1 MNSDEIL
8 STSMKH
14 NLWTWTAQ
22 RKAEV
27 LPVERAEGVYFWDTN
42 GKRYLDFNSTVM
54 CVNIGHGNAHVQ
66 EAMIRQI
73 RELTFAGPHMA
84 TKPRALLG
92 EKLASITPPGLTR
105 FLYTLGGSDANEN
118 AVKIARD
125 YTGKFKILTR
135 YRSYHGA
142 TMGAMDLTGD
152 YRRLH
157 WEPETM
163 PGVVHFLDPYPY
175 RSPFFPDGSSIDLAV
190 FAQAYLD
197 HLEEIIRFEGPET
210 IAAVLIE
217 TVTGTNGILIP
228 PEGYLQGVRALCDK
242 YRILLITDEVMCGF
256 GRTGKWFASEHW
268 NVIPDII
275 TMAKGLTSGYAP
287 LGAVAMKEEIAAIY
301 DERQFVGGMTYNGHP
316 VSLAAAL
323 ANIEVIEEDGL
334 LLNAAQRGETLK
346 ELLADLKEKH
356 PCVGDVRSIGL
367 FGAAELVRDRAT
379 KEPLSLAAKPL
390 SPAMKKVKSFILEN
404 GVFMYN
410 TFHTLL
416 FIPPLI
422 ITDTQ
427 LREGFKVIDAAMSL
441 ADEEIQ
447 AGLELS

>member
-1 MNSDEIL
+1 MKSDEIL
-8 STSMKH
+8 SKSMKH

-22 RKAEV
+22 RKADI
-27 LPVERAEGVYFWDTN
+27 LPVEKAEGVYLWDTS

-54 CVNIGHGNAHVQ
+54 CVNIGHGNTHVQ

-125 YTGKFKILTR
+125 YTGRFKILTR

-142 TMGAMDLTGD
+142 TMGAMALTGD

-157 WEPETM
+157 WEPLTM

-175 RSPFFPDGSSIDLAV
+175 RSPFFPDGRSVDPTV
-190 FAQAYLD
+190 FSQAYLD

-217 TVTGTNGILIP
+217 TVTGTNGILVP

-242 YRILLITDEVMCGF
+242 YKILLITDEVMCGF

-268 NVIPDII
+268 NVVPDII

-323 ANIEVIEEDGL
+323 ANIEVIEEQGL
-334 LLNAAQRGETLK
+334 LQNASQRGETLK
-346 ELLADLKEKH
+346 QLLAEMKEKH

-367 FGAAELVRDRAT
+367 FGAAELVRDRAI
-379 KEPLSLAAKPL
+379 KEPLSPAAKPL
-390 SPAMKKVKSFILEN
+390 SPVMKKVKSFILEN

-410 TFHTLL
+410 TFHMLL

-422 ITDTQ
+422 ITDAQ
-427 LREGFKVIDAAMSL
+427 LREGFKVIDAALSL
-441 ADEEIQ
+441 ADEEILK
-447 AGLELS
+447 GLE

>member
-14 NLWTWTAQ
+14 NLWTCTAQ

-142 TMGAMDLTGD
+142 TMGAMALTGD

>member
-1 MNSDEIL
+1 
-8 STSMKH
+8 
-14 NLWTWTAQ
+14 
-22 RKAEV
+22 
-27 LPVERAEGVYFWDTN
+27 
-42 GKRYLDFNSTVM
+42 
-54 CVNIGHGNAHVQ
+54 
-66 EAMIRQI
+66 
-73 RELTFAGPHMA
+73 
-84 TKPRALLG
+84 
-92 EKLASITPPGLTR
+92 
-105 FLYTLGGSDANEN
+105 
-118 AVKIARD
+118 
-125 YTGKFKILTR
+125 
-135 YRSYHGA
+135 
-142 TMGAMDLTGD
+142 
-152 YRRLH
+152 
-157 WEPETM
+157 M

>member
-142 TMGAMDLTGD
+142 TMGAMALTGD

-316 VSLAAAL
+316 VSLAVAL

>member
-1 MNSDEIL
+1 
-8 STSMKH
+8 
-14 NLWTWTAQ
+14 
-22 RKAEV
+22 
-27 LPVERAEGVYFWDTN
+27 
-42 GKRYLDFNSTVM
+42 
-54 CVNIGHGNAHVQ
+54 
-66 EAMIRQI
+66 
-73 RELTFAGPHMA
+73 
-84 TKPRALLG
+84 
-92 EKLASITPPGLTR
+92 
-105 FLYTLGGSDANEN
+105 
-118 AVKIARD
+118 
-125 YTGKFKILTR
+125 
-135 YRSYHGA
+135 
-142 TMGAMDLTGD
+142 
-152 YRRLH
+152 
-157 WEPETM
+157 
-163 PGVVHFLDPYPY
+163 
-175 RSPFFPDGSSIDLAV
+175 
-190 FAQAYLD
+190 
-197 HLEEIIRFEGPET
+197 
-210 IAAVLIE
+210 
-217 TVTGTNGILIP
+217 
-228 PEGYLQGVRALCDK
+228 VRALCDK

-316 VSLAAAL
+316 VSLAVAL

>member
-1 MNSDEIL
+1 MTNSDDIL
-8 STSMKH
+8 SKAIKH

-42 GKRYLDFNSTVM
+42 GKRYLDFNSMVM
-54 CVNIGHGNAHVQ
+54 CVNIGHGNSHVK
-66 EAMIRQI
+66 EAMIQQI
-73 RELTFAGPHMA
+73 RELVFAGPHMA

-118 AVKIARD
+118 AVKVARD
-125 YTGKFKILTR
+125 YTGRFKILTR

-142 TMGAMDLTGD
+142 TMGAMALTGD

-163 PGVVHFLDPYPY
+163 PGVVHFLDPYAY
-175 RSPFFPDGSSIDLAV
+175 RSPFFPDGSAVDPAV
-190 FAQAYLD
+190 FSQAYLD
-197 HLEEIIRFEGPET
+197 HLEEIITFEGPET

-228 PEGYLQGVRALCDK
+228 PAGYLKGVRALCDK
-242 YRILLITDEVMCGF
+242 HKILLVTDEVMCGF
-256 GRTGKWFASEHW
+256 GRTGKWFAFQHW
-268 NVIPDII
+268 DVVPDII

-287 LGAVAMKEEIAAIY
+287 LGAVAMKDEIAAIY
-301 DERQFVGGMTYNGHP
+301 DDRQFVGGMTYNGHP

-323 ANIEVIEEDGL
+323 ANIEVIEQEGL
-334 LLNAAQRGETLK
+334 LENSTRRGETLRT
-346 ELLADLKEKH
+346 LLAELKANH

-379 KEPLSLAAKPL
+379 KDPLSPGAKPL
-390 SPAMKKVKSFILEN
+390 SPVMKRVKSYIQEH

-422 ITDTQ
+422 ISDAQ
-427 LREGFKVIDAAMSL
+427 LREGFEVIDAAL
-441 ADEEIQ
+441 CIADQEIQ
-447 AGLELS
+447 AGLE

>member
-142 TMGAMDLTGD
+142 TMGAMALTGD

-323 ANIEVIEEDGL
+323 ANI
-334 LLNAAQRGETLK
+334 
-346 ELLADLKEKH
+346 
-356 PCVGDVRSIGL
+356 
-367 FGAAELVRDRAT
+367 
-379 KEPLSLAAKPL
+379 
-390 SPAMKKVKSFILEN
+390 
-404 GVFMYN
+404 
-410 TFHTLL
+410 
-416 FIPPLI
+416 
-422 ITDTQ
+422 
-427 LREGFKVIDAAMSL
+427 
-441 ADEEIQ
+441 
-447 AGLELS
+447 

>member
-1 MNSDEIL
+1 MNGDEIL
-8 STSMKH
+8 EKSIRH

-22 RKAEV
+22 RKAEI
-27 LPVERAEGVYFWDTN
+27 LPVEKAEGVYFWDTS
-42 GKRYLDFNSTVM
+42 GKRYLDLNSTVM

-84 TKPRALLG
+84 TKARALLG

-118 AVKIARD
+118 AVKLARD

-142 TMGAMDLTGD
+142 TMGAMALTGD

-163 PGVVHFLDPYPY
+163 PGVVHFLDPYAY
-175 RSPFFPDGSSIDLAV
+175 RSPFFPESDSVDELTFSK
-190 FAQAYLD
+190 AYLD
-197 HLEEIIRFEGPET
+197 YLEEIIKFEGPET

-228 PEGYLQGVRALCDK
+228 PAGYLQGVRALCDK

-256 GRTGKWFASEHW
+256 GRTGKWFASQHW
-268 NVIPDII
+268 DVVPDII

-287 LGAVAMKEEIAAIY
+287 LGAVAMKEEIAATY
-301 DERQFVGGMTYNGHP
+301 DDRQFVGGMTYNGHP

-323 ANIEVIEEDGL
+323 ANIEVIEQEGL
-334 LLNAAQRGETLK
+334 LENAVRRGETLK
-346 ELLADLKEKH
+346 GLLAELKEKH

-367 FGAAELVRDRAT
+367 FGAAELVRDRAS
-379 KEPLSLAAKPL
+379 KEPLSPSAKAL
-390 SPAMKKVKSFILEN
+390 SPVMKRVKSFILEH
-404 GVFMYN
+404 GVFIYN
-410 TFHTLL
+410 TFHMLL

-422 ITDTQ
+422 ITDAQ
-427 LREGFKVIDAAMSL
+427 LREGFEVVDAALSL
-441 ADEEIQ
+441 ADHDIQ
-447 AGLELS
+447 TALE

>member
-142 TMGAMDLTGD
+142 TMGAMALTGD

-217 TVTGTNGILIP
+217 TVTDTNGILIP